1 MGRSFV
7 REPNVRAESVA
18 AVVSPSVTGK
28 RRGDSLFSREALML
42 VSACLLLQ
50 FCASCESRIFNCEY
64 SFLIPTLTN
73 EIAHT

>member
-28 RRGDSLFSREALML
+28 RRGDSRFSREALML
-42 VSACLLLQ
+42 VSACLSW
-50 FCASCESRIFNCEY
+50 CSVARACESRNSTVNIRF
-64 SFLIPTLTN
+64 
-73 EIAHT
+73 

>member
-28 RRGDSLFSREALML
+28 RRGDSLFSRALML
-42 VSACLLLQ
+42 VSLSACQLP
-50 FCASCESRIFNCEY
+50 RVPVNHVY
-64 SFLIPTLTN
+64 STVNILF
-73 EIAHT
+73 

>member
-28 RRGDSLFSREALML
+28 RRGDSRFSREALML
-42 VSACLLLQ
+42 VSACL
-50 FCASCESRIFNCEY
+50 
-64 SFLIPTLTN
+64 
-73 EIAHT
+73 

>member
-28 RRGDSLFSREALML
+28 RRGDSRFSREALML
-42 VSACLLLQ
+42 VSACPVAGAVL
-50 FCASCESRIFNCEY
+50 RVPVNHEY
-64 SFLIPTLTN
+64 STVNLRF
-73 EIAHT
+73 

>member
-28 RRGDSLFSREALML
+28 RRGDSLFSRALML
-42 VSACLLLQ
+42 VSAILLP
-50 FCASCESRIFNCEY
+50 RVPVNHEY
-64 SFLIPTLTN
+64 STVNIRF
-73 EIAHT
+73 

>member
-1 MGRSFV
+1 LGRSFV

-42 VSACLLLQ
+42 VSAYKSITPPRPVAAAL
-50 FCASCESRIFNCEY
+50 RVPVNHEY
-64 SFLIPTLTN
+64 STVNIRF
-73 EIAHT
+73 